1 MYLLIISTIIL
12 DYLLIY
18 FLPSF
23 FNQISLFYPMLTLT
37 LIVFLYKKF
46 DNKKYFKLVFIIG
59 FIYDLLF
66 SYIFLFNSLIFLMFA
81 KIIKKID
88 KYIRCNLF
96 INIILVIIFIFLYDL
111 ILFLLVLISDYNLVS
126 LTDLIYKFKNSCIL
140 NISFYVLISLIL
152 RNKKIINRKSK
163 KLMTILK

>member
-1 MYLLIISTIIL
+1 MYLLIILTIIL

-37 LIVFLYKKF
+37 LIVFLYKKI

-81 KIIKKID
+81 KVIKKVD
-88 KYIRCNLF
+88 KYIRYNLF
-96 INIILVIIFIFLYDL
+96 VNIILVIIFIFLYDF

-126 LTDLIYKFKNSCIL
+126 LSDLIYKFKNSCIL
-140 NISFYVLISLIL
+140 NISFYILISIGFKNVKFIK
-152 RNKKIINRKSK
+152 RKK
-163 KLMTILK
+163 